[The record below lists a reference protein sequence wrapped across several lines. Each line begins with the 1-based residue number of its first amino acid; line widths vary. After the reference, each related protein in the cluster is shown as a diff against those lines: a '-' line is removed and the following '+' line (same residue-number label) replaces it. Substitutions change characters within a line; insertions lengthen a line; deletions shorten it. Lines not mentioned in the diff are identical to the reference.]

1 MNELIKKAKESSDV
15 LGDISDDKISVEES
29 GEKEEEK
36 GINNDDISDGVDK
49 ENSLEKEVVLE
60 GGIEGEIN
68 IIIIIIYYS
77 FLLLLYFMLCYI
89 LLCFDVVIVVVIV
102 MVINN

>member
-1 MNELIKKAKESSDV
+1 MNELIKKAKESNDV
-15 LGDISDDKISVEES
+15 LGDMSDDKISVEES

-68 IIIIIIYYS
+68 KYHLLL
-77 FLLLLYFMLCYI
+77 FLLLLFFMLCYI
-89 LLCFDVVIVVVIV
+89 LLCFDVVIVIV

>member
-1 MNELIKKAKESSDV
+1 VNELIKKAKESSDV

-29 GEKEEEK
+29 GEKGEEK
-36 GINNDDISDGVDK
+36 GANIDDISDGVDK

-68 IIIIIIYYS
+68 NYH
-77 FLLLLYFMLCYI
+77 LLFFFIVAIFYVMLYF
-89 LLCFDVVIVVVIV
+89 V
-102 MVINN
+102 MF